1 MKHYILLLTLFL
13 FATVAQA
20 GLYRSIDK
28 DGRVIYS
35 DKPVQGV
42 EDVAEVKVGRQ
53 ADSDE
58 YLPYETKRAQQ
69 NFPVTLYV
77 FESCGSLCAEARN
90 LLTKRG
96 IPFSEKNLKTQKEL
110 DEYLKQYGSNDL
122 PALVVGKNR
131 LRGFAAAQ
139 WHHELDVAGYP
150 KTAPY
155 RAPKPAAAAAPVKEP
170 VTEPAPEP
178 EATPETPIE
187 EMTTSEEAAPEEEPI
202 TEPEEE

>member
-1 MKHYILLLTLFL
+1 MKRNILLVTLFL
-13 FATVAQA
+13 FATAAQA

-42 EDVAEVKVGRQ
+42 EDVAEVKVSGQ
-53 ADSDE
+53 ADQDE
-58 YLPYETKRAQQ
+58 YLPYETKRAQK

-77 FESCGSLCAEARN
+77 FESCGTLCAEARN
-90 LLTKRG
+90 LLAKRG
-96 IPFSEKNLKTQKEL
+96 IPFTERNLKTQKDL

-139 WHHELDVAGYP
+139 WHQELDAAGYP

-155 RAPKPAAAAAPVKEP
+155 RAPKPAAATKPVAEPAAES
-170 VTEPAPEP
+170 APEP
-178 EATPETPIE
+178 EIMPETPIE
-187 EMTTSEEAAPEEEPI
+187 ETTNSEEPAPQEEPI
-202 TEPEEE
+202 AEPEQE